1 MPLWIIYHPPN
12 TFTSLAD
19 KTALANEITKNYTI
33 VGLPKFYVN
42 VLFQPI
48 HPESFFIGGVPRPS
62 ANTEAN
68 KPGRDSSVPMIRIK
82 MEHLARQLYLHPY
95 VHLPWKFMLTH
106 ENSTSIEHKHRFMDA
121 VDKAL
126 KPFIADKGCEDV
138 DRDLWKVNGMVPP
151 MPGTEAEKEW
161 AEKNL
166 AVPFEAKRGGL
177 AEKL

>member
-12 TFTSLAD
+12 TFTSLPD
-19 KTALANEITKNYTI
+19 KTALANEITKLYTI
-33 VGLPKFYVN
+33 VGLPRFYVN

-48 HPESFFIGGVPRPS
+48 QPESFFIGGVPRPS
-62 ANTEAN
+62 PNSEAN

-82 MEHLARQLYLHPY
+82 MEHLARQ
-95 VHLPWKFMLTH
+95 F
-106 ENSTSIEHKHRFMDA
+106 TSIEHKHRFMDA

-126 KPFIADKGCEDV
+126 KPFIADKGYDWEYSCEDV

-161 AEKNL
+161 AEKNV
-166 AVPFEAKRGGL
+166 AVPFGAEKGGL
-177 AEKL
+177 EGKL